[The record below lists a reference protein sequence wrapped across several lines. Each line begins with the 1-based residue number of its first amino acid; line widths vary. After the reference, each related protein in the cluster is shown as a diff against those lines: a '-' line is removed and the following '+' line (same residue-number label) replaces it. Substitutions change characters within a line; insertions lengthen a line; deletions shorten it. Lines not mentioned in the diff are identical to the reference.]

1 MRAVVCHAYGDYR
14 ALAIED
20 VAPGPLGPGQVRI
33 AVELASVS
41 FALKLWIAGQY
52 QHKVPLPFVP
62 GTELVGRVLE
72 TGSGVDHVRAGERV
86 LAIVESGGWG
96 EQCVT
101 RADTVYPIPDGLDA
115 GAALHLGISY
125 GTAYGALH
133 WRARLQPGETLL
145 VLAAAGAV
153 GLAAVELGSLH
164 GAHVIAAAGGAEK
177 CALAAAHGARSVIDY
192 ASADLRSAGK
202 TDVVFDPVG
211 GAAAE
216 TAMRTLAA
224 GGRHLVI
231 GFASGKVPAFA
242 ANILLVKNVS
252 VQGFNFGAYVG
263 WSADDQRTR
272 HAPLLRE
279 TYARLFAWA
288 LQGRLR
294 PRLSRT
300 WPLEE
305 FVAAM
310 DALQS
315 RGVQGKI
322 ALRLAPGGGS

>member
-14 ALAIED
+14 TLAVED
-20 VAPGPLGPGQVRI
+20 IAPEPLGPGQVRI

-62 GTELVGRVLE
+62 GTELVGRVRE
-72 TGSGVDHVRAGERV
+72 VGSGVSHLRAGVRV
-86 LAIVESGGWG
+86 LAIVDSGAWG
-96 EQCVT
+96 EDCVT
-101 RADTVYPIPDGLDA
+101 RADTVYPIPDGLDS

-133 WRARLQPGETLL
+133 WRAGLQPGETLL

-153 GLAAVELGSLH
+153 GLAAVELGTLH
-164 GAHVIAAAGGAEK
+164 GAQVVAAAGSAEK
-177 CALAAAHGARSVIDY
+177 CALAIAHGARSAIDY
-192 ASADLRSAGK
+192 TSGDLRSAGR

-211 GAAAE
+211 GPSAE
-216 TAMRTLAA
+216 AAMRTLSA
-224 GGRHLVI
+224 GGRHVVI

-263 WSADDQRTR
+263 WSADDQRAR

-288 LQGRLR
+288 VEGRLK
-294 PRLSRT
+294 PQLSRT
-300 WPLEE
+300 WPLEQ

-315 RGVQGKI
+315 RGSQGKL
-322 ALRLAPGGGS
+322 ALRIAPGGTP

>member
-1 MRAVVCHAYGDYR
+1 MRAVVCHAYGDYHELKVEDFPAA
-14 ALAIED
+14 ALGA
-20 VAPGPLGPGQVRI
+20 GQVRI

-41 FALKLWIAGQY
+41 FALKLWISGQY

-62 GTELVGRVLE
+62 GTELVGRIVE
-72 TGSGVDHVRAGERV
+72 VGDGVTHVATGQRV

-96 EQCVT
+96 EDCVT
-101 RADTVYPIPDGLDA
+101 RAETVYPIPDGLDS

-153 GLAAVELGSLH
+153 GLAAVELGALH
-164 GAHVIAAAGGAEK
+164 GAKVIAAAGGGEK
-177 CALAAAHGARSVIDY
+177 CAVAAAHGASTTIDY
-192 ASADLRSAGK
+192 TTQDLRSVGK

-211 GAAAE
+211 GPSAE
-216 TAMRTLAA
+216 SAMRTLAA
-224 GGRHLVI
+224 GGRHVVI
-231 GFASGKVPAFA
+231 GFASGKVPAFP

-263 WSADDQRTR
+263 WSADDQRAR
-272 HAPLLRE
+272 HAPRLRE
-279 TYARLFAWA
+279 TYAKLFAWA
-288 LQGRLR
+288 VEGKLKPQ
-294 PRLSRT
+294 LSRT

-315 RGVQGKI
+315 RGSQGKL
-322 ALRLAPGGGS
+322 ALRIAPGGTP